1 MEFRSAYRRV
11 TLSAHVSRAYAS
23 LILWEESMKVL
34 SASCAIAALA
44 FALSAT
50 AQTYA
55 PPRTPDGKP
64 DLQGVWSNQS
74 LTNLSRTPNMKL
86 SPTKEEAKEMV
97 KNNPWILLAQSEEGA
112 SNLAD

>member
-1 MEFRSAYRRV
+1 
-11 TLSAHVSRAYAS
+11 
-23 LILWEESMKVL
+23 MKVL

-44 FALSAT
+44 FALLAT
-50 AQTYA
+50 AQTPYA

-112 SNLAD
+112 SRLNDGLLDDK